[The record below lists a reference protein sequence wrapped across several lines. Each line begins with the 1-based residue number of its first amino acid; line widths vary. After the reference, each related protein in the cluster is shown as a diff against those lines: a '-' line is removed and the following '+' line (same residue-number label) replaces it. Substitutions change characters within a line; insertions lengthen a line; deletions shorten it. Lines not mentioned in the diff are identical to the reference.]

1 MISYDVLAYFIA
13 ANAIVYIAVHLPLEV
28 LAYKNKVSKQKEDSG
43 NYDMWER
50 SKATI
55 LVSTFSTIYFWIF
68 FAIWPIYHFVFS
80 SEFIKQFSYTFH
92 YSTYLQIIGLIL
104 VLFATTVE
112 IFGRIEKGKT
122 AISWGVP
129 SKLKTGLGQRIVRH
143 PLYASYIHYFIAF
156 QLIFQSFILLP
167 LLPGILG
174 YYSIAKYEES
184 ILTYEFGDDY
194 REYQKKVGMLIP
206 FLGRRNY

>member
-1 MISYDVLAYFIA
+1 MISYDIIAYFLA
-13 ANAIVYIAVHLPLEV
+13 ANAIIYIAIHLPLEV
-28 LAYKNKVSKQKEDSG
+28 LAYKNNESKQKEDSG
-43 NYDMWER
+43 EYDIWKR

-55 LVSTFSTIYFWIF
+55 LVSIFSTIYFWIF
-68 FAIWPIYHFVFS
+68 FTIWPIYYLIFS
-80 SEFIKQFSYTFH
+80 SEFIEQFSYSLN

-112 IFGRIEKGKT
+112 ILGRIERGKS

-129 SKLKTGLGQRIVRH
+129 SKLKTGLGQKIVRH
-143 PLYASYIHYFIAF
+143 PLYASYIYYFIAF
-156 QLIFQSFILLP
+156 QLIFQSLIFLP

-184 ILTYEFGDDY
+184 ILTYEFGDEY
-194 REYQKKVGMLIP
+194 RNYQKKVGMLIP
-206 FLGRRNY
+206 FMGRRK